1 MFGTRMRTIRKS
13 QKVSQTKLAKALGI
27 NRQTV
32 ISWETNRTLP
42 KASQIIRLCKILRV
56 SSDYLLG
63 LCDHIVHV

>member
-42 KASQIIRLCKILRV
+42 KASQIIRL
-56 SSDYLLG
+56 
-63 LCDHIVHV
+63 

>member
-27 NRQTV
+27 NRQTD
-32 ISWETNRTLP
+32 ISGETNSTLP
-42 KASQIIRLCKILRV
+42 KASRIIRLCKILRV

-63 LCDHIVHV
+63 LCDHIVHI

>member
-32 ISWETNRTLP
+32 IRRETNRTLP
-42 KASQIIRLCKILRV
+42 KTSQIIRLCKILRV

-63 LCDHIVHV
+63 LCDHIVHI